1 MRSYQINQK
10 REIWTQTHMGESPVK
25 REAEIGETPRVAS
38 NHEGLEEA
46 GKTLPYSLQTS
57 AF

>member
-1 MRSYQINQK
+1 
-10 REIWTQTHMGESPVK
+10 MGESPVK
-25 REAEIGETPRVAS
+25 REAEMGETPRVAS

-46 GKTLPYSLQTS
+46 RKTLPYSPQTS